1 MKRHNPLRKS
11 ALFLPSLLAPMLL
24 SAAPSNIDQG
34 FSLFSNAKWSGEI
47 RPRYES
53 VDDQS
58 TASGSAADALTVR
71 AMLGLEAQLLGINGL
86 SGKVEGTTVQSIGGE
101 HYYSVTNSRSSTE
114 YDTIADPVQS
124 RITQAYLN
132 YKLGKTTA
140 KVGRQ
145 IINIDNQRFVG
156 SVDWRQMPQVFDA
169 ALISDNTIE
178 ALSLTGAYVWGRDLA
193 INNNPTSKTDSLILN
208 GSYKVSDMLK
218 ITAYDYMI
226 SSASDTIG
234 ASLTGIVSLLGAKVD
249 YRIEYASQGNASRDT
264 DNLPAN
270 QNIQADAYYY
280 NLDLKADINGLIAG
294 AGYEFL
300 SGTTTT
306 DGKTKFQTPLATL
319 HAFNGWAD
327 KFLTTPTGGLKD
339 TSVTLGY
346 AAANLGKAMVV
357 YHDFA
362 TDVAMSGKSNLGS
375 EWDLLYTNAIPGV
388 KGLSGLVKGAFYRAG
403 DVNPTTTYADTDKV
417 WLQLDYKF

>member
-1 MKRHNPLRKS
+1 MKKITLS
-11 ALFLPSLLAPMLL
+11 AIAILTMASPVTVSLSADEAFSLL
-24 SAAPSNIDQG
+24 G
-34 FSLFSNAKWSGEI
+34 NAKFNGEI

-53 VDDQS
+53 VDDES
-58 TASGSAADALTVR
+58 TASGSAANAMTVR
-71 AMLGLEAQLLGINGL
+71 AVLGLEAQLLGISGL

-101 HYYSVTNSRSSTE
+101 HYYSVTNSRSSTA
-114 YDTIADPVQS
+114 YDTIADPQQS
-124 RITQAYLN
+124 RITQAYLH
-132 YKLGKTTA
+132 YKLNKTTA

-169 ALISDNTIE
+169 ALISDNTID
-178 ALSLTGAYVWGRDLA
+178 ALTLTGAYVWGRDLA
-193 INNNPTSKTDSLILN
+193 INNNPTSKTNSIILN

-218 ITAYDYMI
+218 ITAYDYII
-226 SSASDTIG
+226 SSASDTVGI
-234 ASLTGIVSLLGAKVD
+234 ALTGTLPFADAKVA
-249 YRIEYASQGNASRDT
+249 YRAEYASQRDASRDT

-270 QNIQADAYYY
+270 QNVQADAYYY
-280 NLDLKADINGLIAG
+280 NLDLKADMNGFIAG

-300 SGTTTT
+300 SGKSNNSETAF
-306 DGKTKFQTPLATL
+306 KTPLATL

-327 KFLTTPTGGLKD
+327 KFLNTPTGGLKD

-346 AAANLGKAMVV
+346 GSAGLGKAMVV

-362 TDVAMSGKSNLGS
+362 TDAAMGGKSDLGN
-375 EWDLLYTNAIPGV
+375 ELDLLYTNAVPGV
-388 KGLSGLVKGAFYRAG
+388 KGLNGVVKAAFYNAG
-403 DVNPTTTYADTDKV
+403 DVNPTTTYADTDKI

>member
-1 MKRHNPLRKS
+1 MKRQIPLRKS

-24 SAAPSNIDQG
+24 SAAPSNGSESFI
-34 FSLFSNAKWSGEI
+34 LLSNPKFNGEI

-53 VDDQS
+53 VDDSS
-58 TASGSAADALTVR
+58 TASGSVANAMTVR
-71 AMLGLEAQLLGINGL
+71 AVLGLEAQLLGISGL

-114 YDTIADPVQS
+114 YDTIADPEQS
-124 RITQAYLN
+124 RITQAYLQ

-169 ALISDNTIE
+169 AVISDNTID

-193 INNNPTSKTDSLILN
+193 INNNPTSKTNSLILN
-208 GSYKVSDMLK
+208 GSYKVSDMVK

-234 ASLTGIVSLLGAKVD
+234 ISLTGTIPIAGAKVD
-249 YRIEYASQGNASRDT
+249 YRAEYASQGDASRDT

-270 QNIQADAYYY
+270 QDVQADAYYY
-280 NLDLKADINGLIAG
+280 NLDLKANINGLIAG

-327 KFLTTPTGGLKD
+327 KFLATPTGGLKD
-339 TSVTLGY
+339 TSLTLGY
-346 AAANLGKAMVV
+346 GTQTLGKAMII

-362 TDVAMSGKSNLGS
+362 TDVAMGGKSDLGN

-388 KGLSGLVKGAFYRAG
+388 KGLNGLVKAAFYNAG
-403 DVNPTTTYADTDKV
+403 DINPTTTYADTDKI

>member
-1 MKRHNPLRKS
+1 MKKIT
-11 ALFLPSLLAPMLL
+11 L
-24 SAAPSNIDQG
+24 SAIAILTMASPVTVSLSADEG
-34 FSLFSNAKWSGEI
+34 FSLLGNAKFNGEI
-47 RPRYES
+47 RPRYET
-53 VDDQS
+53 VDDES
-58 TASGSAADALTVR
+58 TASGSAANAMTVR
-71 AMLGLEAQLLGINGL
+71 AVLGLEAQLLGISGL

-101 HYYSVTNSRSSTE
+101 HYYSVTNSRSNTA
-114 YDTIADPVQS
+114 YDTIADPQQS
-124 RITQAYLN
+124 RITQAYLH
-132 YKLGKTTA
+132 YKLNKTTA

-169 ALISDNTIE
+169 ALISDNTID
-178 ALSLTGAYVWGRDLA
+178 ALTLTGAYVWGRDLA
-193 INNNPTSKTDSLILN
+193 INNNPTSKTNSIILN

-226 SSASDTIG
+226 SSASDTVGI
-234 ASLTGIVSLLGAKVD
+234 ALTGTLPFADAKVA
-249 YRIEYASQGNASRDT
+249 YRAEYASQGDASRDT

-270 QNIQADAYYY
+270 QDVQADAYYY
-280 NLDLKADINGLIAG
+280 NLDLKADMNGFFAG

-327 KFLTTPTGGLKD
+327 KFLATPTGGLKD

-346 AAANLGKAMVV
+346 SAAGLGKAMVV

-362 TDVAMSGKSNLGS
+362 TDVEMGGKSDLGN

-388 KGLSGLVKGAFYRAG
+388 KGLNALVKAAFYNAG
-403 DVNPTTTYADTDKV
+403 DVNPTTTYADTDKI

>member
-1 MKRHNPLRKS
+1 MIRHNPLRKS
-11 ALFLPSLLAPMLL
+11 ILFLPTLLVPMLL
-24 SAAPSNIDQG
+24 SAASSNIDDG
-34 FSLFSNAKWSGEI
+34 FSLLSNTKWSGEI

-58 TASGSAADALTVR
+58 TASGSSANALTVR
-71 AMLGLEAQLLGINGL
+71 AVLGLEAQLLGISGL
-86 SGKVEGTTVQSIGGE
+86 SGKIEGTSVQSIGGE
-101 HYYSVTNSRSSTE
+101 HYYSVSNSRTNTE
-114 YDTIADPVQS
+114 YDTIADPQQS
-124 RITQAYLN
+124 RITQAYLQ

-169 ALISDNTIE
+169 ALISDNTID

-193 INNNPTSKTDSLILN
+193 INNNPTSKTNSIILN

-226 SSASDTIG
+226 SSASDTVGI
-234 ASLTGIVSLLGAKVD
+234 AITGTLPLAGAKVD
-249 YRIEYASQGNASRDT
+249 YRAEYASQGDASRDT

-270 QNIQADAYYY
+270 KNVQADAYYY
-280 NLDLKADINGLIAG
+280 NLDVKATLNGLIAG
-294 AGYEFL
+294 VGYEFL
-300 SGTTTT
+300 SGKSNASETSF
-306 DGKTKFQTPLATL
+306 KTPLATL

-327 KFLTTPTGGLKD
+327 KFLNTPMGGLKD

-346 AAANLGKAMVV
+346 GSTALGKAMIV

-362 TDVAMSGKSNLGS
+362 TDVAMSGKSDLGN
-375 EWDLLYTNAIPGV
+375 EWDLLYTNAVPGV
-388 KGLSGLVKGAFYRAG
+388 KGLNALVKAAFYNTG
-403 DVNPTTTYADTDKV
+403 DVNPTTAYADTDKV
-417 WLQLDYKF
+417 WLQFDYKF

>member
-1 MKRHNPLRKS
+1 MIKIT
-11 ALFLPSLLAPMLL
+11 L
-24 SAAPSNIDQG
+24 SAIAILTMASPVTVSLSADEG
-34 FSLFSNAKWSGEI
+34 FSLLGNAKFNGEI
-47 RPRYES
+47 RPRYET
-53 VDDQS
+53 VDDES
-58 TASGSAADALTVR
+58 TASGSAANAMTVR
-71 AMLGLEAQLLGINGL
+71 AVLGLEAQLLGIEGL

-101 HYYSVTNSRSSTE
+101 HYYSVTNSRSSTA
-114 YDTIADPVQS
+114 YDTIADPQQS
-124 RITQAYLN
+124 RITQAYLH
-132 YKLGKTTA
+132 YKLNKTTA

-169 ALISDNTIE
+169 ALISDNTID
-178 ALSLTGAYVWGRDLA
+178 ALTLTGAYVWGRDLA
-193 INNNPTSKTDSLILN
+193 INNNPTSKTNSIILN

-226 SSASDTIG
+226 SSASDTVGI
-234 ASLTGIVSLLGAKVD
+234 ALTGTLPFANAKVA
-249 YRIEYASQGNASRDT
+249 YRAEYASQGDASRDT

-270 QNIQADAYYY
+270 QNVQADAYYY
-280 NLDLKADINGLIAG
+280 NLDLKADMNGFFAG

-327 KFLTTPTGGLKD
+327 KFLATPTGGLKD

-346 AAANLGKAMVV
+346 SAAGLGKAMVV

-362 TDVAMSGKSNLGS
+362 TDVEMGGKSDLGN

-388 KGLSGLVKGAFYRAG
+388 KGLNALVKAAFYNAG
-403 DVNPTTTYADTDKV
+403 DVNPTTTYADTDKI